1 LTGRQVSFFI
11 SLFYFFSSAVP
22 RRLHRFFAALG
33 NHLVFFV
40 LKKFREDVE
49 KNMRVIGKGRYSEK
63 EVSRLAKQCFQN
75 YSLKLLD
82 YMAMHR
88 LDSSNKKKWVENEI
102 GEENLVKALAKGK
115 GVLCITPHLGN
126 WELGGYVLA
135 SKGYPINILTL
146 QEESQYLSRYEEKL
160 RKKARIH
167 TIAIDPKERP
177 SLAILEIIKRLRE
190 NEIIAMVSDRF
201 YEGQGVEIDFF
212 GQSTLFPKG
221 AVQLALE
228 TGAIIIP
235 VFVVL
240 KPKMK
245 YWGIIGEPIPI
256 RTDVDKNETV
266 RQGVQ
271 EIAKRFEEMIS
282 RYPDQWFNFFYYW
295 KDDVKSTPSP
305 STPACAKPLRRR
317 QGRGVG

>member
-1 LTGRQVSFFI
+1 
-11 SLFYFFSSAVP
+11 
-22 RRLHRFFAALG
+22 
-33 NHLVFFV
+33 V
-40 LKKFREDVE
+40 LKRVRADVE
-49 KNMRVIGKGRYSEK
+49 QNIRVMGNGRYSER
-63 EVSRLAKQCFQN
+63 EVSHLAKQCFQN
-75 YSLKLLD
+75 YCLKLLD

-88 LDSSNKKKWVENEI
+88 LNSSNQGEWVEKEI
-102 GEENLVKALAKGK
+102 GEENLVKALARGK

-146 QEESQYLSRYEEKL
+146 REESQYLSRYEMRLREKA
-160 RKKARIH
+160 KIQ
-167 TIAIDPKERP
+167 TITIDPKEKLN
-177 SLAILEIIKRLRE
+177 LAILEIARQLRK
-190 NEIIAMVSDRF
+190 NEIVAMVADRI

-212 GQSTLFPKG
+212 SHPTLFPTG

-235 VFVVL
+235 VFVIL
-240 KPKMK
+240 KQKMK

-256 RTDVDKNETV
+256 RIDIDKNTAV

-282 RYPDQWFNFFYYW
+282 QYPDQWFNFFSYW
-295 KDDVKSTPSP
+295 KENVRNKT
-305 STPACAKPLRRR
+305 
-317 QGRGVG
+317 

>member
-11 SLFYFFSSAVP
+11 SLFYLFSSAVP
-22 RRLHRFFAALG
+22 RRLHRYFAFIG
-33 NHLVFFV
+33 NHLVFFA
-40 LKKFREDVE
+40 LKKFREDVK

-63 EVSRLAKQCFQN
+63 EVSRLAKQCFHN

-88 LDSSNKKKWVENEI
+88 LDSSNKGKWVEKEI
-102 GEENLVKALAKGK
+102 GEENLKKALAKGK
-115 GVLCITPHLGN
+115 GILCITPHLGN

-146 QEESQYLSRYEEKL
+146 REESQYLSRYEEKL

-167 TIAIDPKERP
+167 TIAIDPNERP
-177 SLAILEIIKRLRE
+177 NLAILEMVRRLRE
-190 NEIIAMVSDRF
+190 NEIVAMVAERI
-201 YEGQGVEIDFF
+201 YEGQGVEIEFF
-212 GQSTLFPKG
+212 GQSTLFPTG

-240 KPKMK
+240 KAKMK
-245 YWGIIGEPIPI
+245 YWGIIGEPIPM
-256 RTDVDKNETV
+256 RTDVNKNEAV

-282 RYPDQWFNFFYYW
+282 RYPDQWFNFFSYW
-295 KDDVKSTPSP
+295 KNNVKATPSP
-305 STPACAKPLRRR
+305 SETMS
-317 QGRGVG
+317 